1 MTSLGMQLSCTSM
14 YRDNQTQLCRVHTN
28 AITKVEPEDIKK
40 GVLFVF
46 PTMEYY
52 QLTYLQS
59 L

>member
-1 MTSLGMQLSCTSM
+1 MGMS
-14 YRDNQTQLCRVHTN
+14 RDNETELFRVHIN